1 MKVLAETR
9 EGKRSHY
16 TLSPQTPFDELVPDT
31 VNTQVIKFAKSI
43 YQLEKGLPPNAI
55 VPTLKA
61 KVEDMKDKMPV
72 IQDLR
77 NPSLKTRHWEQI
89 EEILEHK
96 FDPDEKKTLKLL
108 QELNAFDYA
117 EAIQEVSGQAS
128 SEASL
133 EGILKKVVNS
143 HVLYMYMYTIPLIFL
158 G

>member
-1 MKVLAETR
+1 M
-9 EGKRSHY
+9 
-16 TLSPQTPFDELVPDT
+16 VPDT

-77 NPSLKTRHWEQI
+77 NPSLKTRHWELI

-108 QELNAFDYA
+108 QELNAFDYS

-133 EGILKKVVNS
+133 EGILKKVVNLL
-143 HVLYMYMYTIPLIFL
+143 VLTCTYTQFL
-158 G
+158 